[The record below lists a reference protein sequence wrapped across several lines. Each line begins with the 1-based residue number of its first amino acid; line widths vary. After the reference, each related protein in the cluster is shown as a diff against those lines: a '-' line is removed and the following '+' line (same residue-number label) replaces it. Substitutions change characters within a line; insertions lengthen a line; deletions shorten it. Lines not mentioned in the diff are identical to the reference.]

1 MDSPGSHTLR
11 AAYAKHLL
19 GKHLEAKYRET
30 NDGRSDWSGFQ
41 GLPDVPPI
49 PKPENLDRSHGHIG
63 DALPV
68 PFEDRV
74 CIVGAGVAG
83 LTLAHNL
90 LAAGIPAENI
100 DILEASD
107 RVGGRCYTYN
117 FPSDDK
123 CPHNYYDIGAMRIPD
138 IAVMKRY
145 ASSTRTCLRL

>member
-1 MDSPGSHTLR
+1 MDSPESHTLR

-19 GKHLEAKYRET
+19 GKHLEAKFRET
-30 NDGRSDWSGFQ
+30 NDSRSDWSGFQ

-49 PKPENLDRSHGHIG
+49 PMPEDLDRSNGHLW
-63 DALPV
+63 DSLPV
-68 PFEDRV
+68 FEDRV

-83 LTLAHNL
+83 LALAQNL
-90 LAAGIPAENI
+90 LAAGIPAANI

-117 FPSDDK
+117 FPKDEK
-123 CPHNYYDIGAMRIPD
+123 CPHNYYDIGAMRIPH

-145 ASSTRTCLRL
+145 DFSVRTRLCL